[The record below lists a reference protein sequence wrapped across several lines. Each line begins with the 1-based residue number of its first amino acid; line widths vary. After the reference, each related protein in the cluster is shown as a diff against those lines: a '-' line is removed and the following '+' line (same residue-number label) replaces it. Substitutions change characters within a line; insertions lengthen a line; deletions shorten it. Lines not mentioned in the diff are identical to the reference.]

1 MGKTANLPGFLQK
14 CEKENLVLPENPY
27 EASIEAVNAL
37 KETGG
42 DEEAAIEQLRSKL
55 GGKDSHKRGQDGS
68 ELEPH
73 HDPKRTRLMMEVRG
87 QPARRKENQKIVDAF
102 LEYAEAQLDRG
113 HTGKGSTHLRA
124 AKEIHASDI
133 ALHSGADARQIGF
146 IGDTMA
152 RQVDQIL
159 AHGKIEDD
167 TGELNV
173 SKDYHHNQPQIVH
186 DIRNSSAK
194 RKENQKLVDVL
205 ADFGEHEL
213 EYGNTGKG
221 TSHLRAAKELHNT
234 DEVITSGAQARA
246 VVGFIGDV
254 MVDKI
259 DQILAHGKIIR
270 DDSDQ
275 GYHQHRRVA
284 GEPAPIVQDLRNN
297 PAKKKENQLI
307 VDRLTDYGESHLT
320 SGHRGTGI
328 SHLRAAREIR
338 KADTVVQ
345 SGASARQI
353 GMVGGR
359 VAQKIDQILR
369 DGHADD
375 DEDYH
380 PGDDEEEPEG
390 TEYGSR
396 EKVHI
401 PPIVEDIRSRS
412 AAKKENQRLVDAL
425 TDYGEEQL
433 KQKHTGRGI
442 TYLRAAREIQNT
454 SEVIK
459 SGQDAKKVAVV
470 GDKVAD
476 FVENCLKQ

>member
-1 MGKTANLPGFLQK
+1 M
-14 CEKENLVLPENPY
+14 
-27 EASIEAVNAL
+27 
-37 KETGG
+37 
-42 DEEAAIEQLRSKL
+42 RSKL

-254 MVDKI
+254 MADKI

-338 KADTVVQ
+338 NADTVVQ

-353 GMVGGR
+353 GMCGGR

-390 TEYGSR
+390 TEYGSQ
-396 EKVHI
+396 EKGHI